1 MEAAPPS
8 SHRPLPAALPP
19 VGVRLSYAGLIPFV
33 AGALLVWFVRADAR
47 PFAAAAL
54 AAYGA
59 LSAAF
64 FGGIQWALAMRSG
77 ATPLFA
83 AGTLLG
89 AGAWAAVLMPP
100 AAGLVVDGVLLWAA
114 YAVDRRAY
122 PLHGLARWLTVRFRV
137 NGVGG
142 LACFLGAA
150 GT

>member
-1 MEAAPPS
+1 MQAAPS
-8 SHRPLPAALPP
+8 RSHPPLPAALSPAAT
-19 VGVRLSYAGLIPFV
+19 RLSYAGLIPLV
-33 AGALLVWFVRADAR
+33 AGALLVWLVRPDAR

-64 FGGIQWALAMRSG
+64 VGGIHWALAMRSG

-83 AGTLLG
+83 AGALL
-89 AGAWAAVLMPP
+89 AVGAWAAVLMPP
-100 AAGLVVDGVLLWAA
+100 AAGLVVDGALLWAG

-122 PLHGLARWLTVRFRV
+122 PLHGLAQWLTVRFRFS
-137 NGVGG
+137 GAGG
-142 LACFLGAA
+142 FACFLGAA